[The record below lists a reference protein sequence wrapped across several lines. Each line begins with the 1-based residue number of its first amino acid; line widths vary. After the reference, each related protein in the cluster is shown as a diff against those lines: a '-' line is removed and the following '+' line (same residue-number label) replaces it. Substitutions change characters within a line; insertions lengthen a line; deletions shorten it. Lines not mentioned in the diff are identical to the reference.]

1 MIKKTNE
8 EGFSLV
14 ELAVAAAVAV
24 ALGAVSVTVLSG
36 VTTTISDKAVVARD
50 TADCETHNMLAE
62 YNISA
67 GVCVL

>member
-1 MIKKTNE
+1 MIKTQNE

-24 ALGAVSVTVLSG
+24 ALGAVAVTVLSG
-36 VTTTISDKAVVARD
+36 VSANISSEATLGRD
-50 TADCETHNMLAE
+50 TADCETHNMLAY
-62 YNISA
+62 YNINA